1 MSYAHITV
9 MAPNC
14 FSRGIYIKYIGIF
27 DVSNTAVV
35 MAGVERVIAAPLVS
49 VDSTGSRERITDTR
63 VDMAFIQPGNCH
75 QTDELWTTVVYR
87 FVGAGCCCWDGEKT
101 QISVVNQVL
110 PPFVIKAKS
119 F

>member
-1 MSYAHITV
+1 
-9 MAPNC
+9 
-14 FSRGIYIKYIGIF
+14 
-27 DVSNTAVV
+27 VSTAVV

-87 FVGAGCCCWDGEKT
+87 FVGAGTVGCCWDGEKT
-101 QISVVNQVL
+101 QISVVNQV
-110 PPFVIKAKS
+110 PPPTLRHKSIVILIVIISPLFVLTHTSVGFI
-119 F
+119 